1 MSGPLGSSQWMYASG
16 FEIEQSLRF
25 DDNLSQVLERIP
37 TEASNRRTFTQSVW
51 FKLGNIGSSVRI
63 FTAQDANG
71 APFYTIDVFQDALSD
86 IRGIRVNSNISGDE
100 LMVISNGRL
109 RDVAAWYHLVVAV
122 DTTQG
127 TNTNRCKIYLNGT
140 QLTDLATATYPDQN
154 YETAC
159 NSVIK
164 HNVGAKGDLGGA
176 FDGYMA
182 EFHHIDGTA
191 LTPASFGETG
201 DYGEWKPKKYAG
213 SHGTN
218 GFYLPFKHDYSVEG
232 FSTSTYRGSGVS
244 GKLVNGVGFQP
255 DFTWIKPR
263 SAADNHVLYDSV
275 RGYKKQ
281 LKLNATDAED
291 TNNRLETKTDGFK
304 ITTTDANQNSASH
317 TYVAWNWDMGSPK
330 PKQFYIAGNTHLDT
344 GQKKFG
350 ASSLQFDGTGDYVT
364 SPNVNGA
371 DEDWNFLKS
380 TSSTATVECF
390 VRHSDSIG
398 GDRVYVSATEGAY
411 SNSWYLRAVNG
422 GEVNFTAW
430 DNGAT
435 THSVRTGA
443 GVVSQNTWHHVALV
457 KNGTNF
463 KIFIDGTDETDSGG
477 TDTSTNSSE
486 ISELRIGDNG
496 SGQLMVG
503 YIDEIRISDTARYS
517 SNFTPTG
524 SAFSTDSNTKLLMH
538 MDGPNNGLDLFDSAG
553 IDVNTTGTIA
563 SNVKANTTYGQSVM
577 SWIGTGATGTVGTGL
592 SSDAEVVI
600 VKGRTTT
607 DNWSISTTVIDG
619 SVDGTYING
628 TGILEDWSDR
638 VDPSSS
644 TSGAIG
650 VYNWDD
656 GNKADTPMIAYA
668 FHSVTGYSKID
679 KYTGNGSSTGPTV
692 TTGFKVG
699 WVMIKQNANGDHWHI
714 YDNMRSADG
723 PGDDYLTANRN
734 NAEAENHSQEIDF
747 LDTGFQLKSSN
758 TGTNGDGSVYFYMA
772 FADNREYH
780 VGIDQ
785 SGNNNDFNTEST
797 TENARSLDTPSNNFC
812 TMNSINDHALG
823 TGTLEGGNN
832 HIHFQA
838 SSTTGHIDGTMA
850 VESGKWYWEIFYK
863 DDSADSPAV
872 GVREASNQTGTLQSY
887 GLDDSGWQQDVG
899 SVRLTSGGTV
909 SKGTGSGASSIDTTP
924 PAIVTGDIV
933 SIALDMDNST
943 ITYRVNNEAYGNDS
957 GPPNPTTDG
966 ITAAVLPTSAT
977 PYVSGYNG
985 DEVVMNF
992 GADSSFNGTKTAQG
1006 FQDSNDIGDFFFEP
1020 PSGYLALCTKNLPEP
1035 SIKPRDYFN
1044 VSTWTGDGSEQEISG
1059 VGFQPDW
1066 VWLKNTSSNVSSGI
1080 YDAIRGATK
1089 EIDSDSVASETT
1101 LAQGLKSFDTDGFTL
1116 GTDASVGENTAG
1128 FVGYSW
1134 LAGGGAGSSNTDGS
1148 INTGSTTV
1156 SQEAGLAISTYTGN
1170 ATSGATVGHG
1180 LGAVPEMVMVSN
1192 VNTNGGWNIY
1202 HTAWGN
1208 GKTGPLQ
1215 SYEPVSTASNIWNDT
1230 TPTSSVFSLGNNGA
1244 VNGNNQTYVAYC
1256 IKSIPGY
1263 SKVGAY
1269 VGNGNDD
1276 GVFVNLGFRPMFIL
1290 VKNLTEYKAYLIR
1303 DSKRSPLNPVNEG
1316 YHADLPNAQNANT
1329 AEYNVDF
1336 LSNGFK
1342 ALNDDG
1348 VQNKAGITYAYWAY
1362 AETPFKYA
1370 NAK

>member
-411 SNSWYLRAVNG
+411 SNSWYFRAVNG

-943 ITYRVNNEAYGNDS
+943 ITYRVNNEAWGNSS
-957 GPPNPTTDG
+957 GPTTDG
-966 ITAAVLPTSAT
+966 ITAAILPTSAT
-977 PYVSGYNG
+977 PYVTGYNG

>member
-411 SNSWYLRAVNG
+411 SNSWYFRAVNG

-838 SSTTGHIDGTMA
+838 NATTGHIDGTMA

-863 DDSADSPAV
+863 DDSNDSPAV

-887 GLDDSGWQQDVG
+887 GLDDSGWQQDVR

-943 ITYRVNNEAYGNDS
+943 ITYRVNNEAWGNSS
-957 GPPNPTTDG
+957 GPTTDG
-966 ITAAVLPTSAT
+966 ITAAILPTSAT
-977 PYVSGYNG
+977 PYVTGYNG

>member
-330 PKQFYIAGNTHLDT
+330 PKQFYIAGDTHLDT

-838 SSTTGHIDGTMA
+838 NATTGHIDGTMA

-863 DDSADSPAV
+863 DDSNDSPAV

-887 GLDDSGWQQDVG
+887 GLDDSGWQQDVR

-943 ITYRVNNEAYGNDS
+943 ITYRVNNEAWGNSS
-957 GPPNPTTDG
+957 GPTTDG
-966 ITAAVLPTSAT
+966 ITAAILPTSAT
-977 PYVSGYNG
+977 PYVTGYNG

>member
-411 SNSWYLRAVNG
+411 SNSWYFRAVNG

-872 GVREASNQTGTLQSY
+872 GVKEAGNQSGTLQTY

-943 ITYRVNNEAYGNDS
+943 ITYRVNNEAWGNSS
-957 GPPNPTTDG
+957 GPTTDG
-966 ITAAVLPTSAT
+966 ITAAILPTSAT
-977 PYVSGYNG
+977 PYVTGYNG

>member
-71 APFYTIDVFQDALSD
+71 APFYTIDVFQDAITD
-86 IRGIRVNSNISGDE
+86 FRGIRVNSYISADE
-100 LMVISNGRL
+100 LMLITNGRL

-127 TNTNRCKIYLNGT
+127 TNTNRCKIYLNGV
-140 QLTDLATATYPDQN
+140 QQTDLATATYPDQN

-159 NSVIK
+159 NSAIK
-164 HNVGAKGDLGGA
+164 HNVGAKGDVGGA

-863 DDSADSPAV
+863 DDSNDSPAV

-887 GLDDSGWQQDVG
+887 GLDDSGWQQDVR

-943 ITYRVNNEAYGNDS
+943 ITYRVNNEAWGNSS
-957 GPPNPTTDG
+957 GPTTDG
-966 ITAAVLPTSAT
+966 ITAAILPTSAT
-977 PYVSGYNG
+977 PYVTGYNG

-1215 SYEPVSTASNIWNDT
+1215 SYEPISTASNIWNDT

>member
-1 MSGPLGSSQWMYASG
+1 MYASG

-25 DDNLSQVLERIP
+25 DDNLSQILERIP

-63 FTAQDANG
+63 FTAQDG
-71 APFYTIDVFQDALSD
+71 SGTPFYTIDVFQDAVTD
-86 IRGIRVNSNISGDE
+86 FRGIRVNSSANSDE
-100 LMVISNGRL
+100 LMLITNGRL

-154 YETAC
+154 YDTPC
-159 NSVIK
+159 NNTVK
-164 HNVGAKGDLGGA
+164 HNVGAKGDVGGP

-201 DYGEWKPKKYAG
+201 DYGEWKPIKYVG

-263 SAADNHVLYDSV
+263 STADNHVLYDSV

-291 TNNRLETKTDGFK
+291 TNNRVETKTDGFK
-304 ITTTDANQNSASH
+304 LTTTDGNQNSASH

-398 GDRVYVSATEGAY
+398 GDRVYISATEGAY

-553 IDVNTTGTIA
+553 IAVNTTGTIA

-628 TGILEDWSDR
+628 TGVLEDWSSR

-723 PGDDYLTANRN
+723 PGNDYLTANRN

-780 VGIDQ
+780 IGIDQ
-785 SGNNNDFNTEST
+785 SGNNNDWATEGS
-797 TENARSLDTPSNNFC
+797 TENTRVLDTPSNNFAVFNPAEAVN
-812 TMNSINDHALG
+812 TSLADVVSQGNLMIQSRV
-823 TGTLEGGNN
+823 GGSGDG
-832 HIHFQA
+832 ITR
-838 SSTTGHIDGTMA
+838 SSLILPTT
-850 VESGKWYWEIFYK
+850 GKWYAEYLNRQGGNGDNAILIGI
-863 DDSADSPAV
+863 ADASHNNYRQARHV
-872 GVREASNQTGTLQSY
+872 GYYLTGNNGNKY
-887 GLDDSGWQQDVG
+887 
-899 SVRLTSGGTV
+899 TV
-909 SKGTGSGASSIDTTP
+909 T
-924 PAIVTGDIV
+924 
-933 SIALDMDNST
+933 
-943 ITYRVNNEAYGNDS
+943 
-957 GPPNPTTDG
+957 
-966 ITAAVLPTSAT
+966 TSAT
-977 PYVSGYNG
+977 TDNGAWASNTWNGGSIFGVAYDADNGTLTFYLNGELQGGGAAFSSISGQYYFATGTIGGSESFTIANFGQDSTFSGYKSGRGNTDANG
-985 DEVVMNF
+985 L
-992 GADSSFNGTKTAQG
+992 
-1006 FQDSNDIGDFFFEP
+1006 GDFFYP
-1020 PSGYLALCTKNLPEP
+1020 PPANHLALCTQNLSEP
-1035 SIKPRDYFN
+1035 SIKPREYFN
-1044 VSTWTGDGSEQEISG
+1044 TTIWTGNNTDDRNITGIGFAPDFVWIKSRNRTDDNLLFNKLTG
-1059 VGFQPDW
+1059 VGNYLRSNATDGTTSNANTLQSFDSDGFQIGNDSR
-1066 VWLKNTSSNVSSGI
+1066 LNTNNDLVVSWNWRANGSGSQNTEGSLNTTATSANTAAGFSIITYSGNGVSGATIGHGLSSAPEFMTVKRRSSGGDDWNT
-1080 YDAIRGATK
+1080 YHAYMA
-1089 EIDSDSVASETT
+1089 SDPETDFLRINSNAVPSDNSAMWNDTAPSST
-1101 LAQGLKSFDTDGFTL
+1101 LITL
-1116 GTDASVGENTAG
+1116 GNHAEVNSDGETYVCYAWHSVE
-1128 FVGYSW
+1128 GYSKF
-1134 LAGGGAGSSNTDGS
+1134 GIYTGNGNTDGAF
-1148 INTGSTTV
+1148 V
-1156 SQEAGLAISTYTGN
+1156 
-1170 ATSGATVGHG
+1170 
-1180 LGAVPEMVMVSN
+1180 
-1192 VNTNGGWNIY
+1192 
-1202 HTAWGN
+1202 HT
-1208 GKTGPLQ
+1208 
-1215 SYEPVSTASNIWNDT
+1215 
-1230 TPTSSVFSLGNNGA
+1230 
-1244 VNGNNQTYVAYC
+1244 
-1256 IKSIPGY
+1256 
-1263 SKVGAY
+1263 
-1269 VGNGNDD
+1269 
-1276 GVFVNLGFRPMFIL
+1276 GFRPGMIIYKR
-1290 VKNLTEYKAYLIR
+1290 VSATEDWYIR
-1303 DSKRSPLNPVNEG
+1303 DSVRDATNPGGNSLSPTSEG
-1316 YHADLPNAQNANT
+1316 TTSNNCGSSGNT
-1329 AEYNVDF
+1329 CIDY

-1342 ALNDDG
+1342 LRGTDTQSND
-1348 VQNKAGITYAYWAY
+1348 NTSTYIYMAWADV
-1362 AETPFKYA
+1362 PFKYA
-1370 NAK
+1370 NAR

>member
-51 FKLGNIGSSVRI
+51 FKLGNVGSSVRI

-127 TNTNRCKIYLNGT
+127 TNTNRCKIYLNGV
-140 QLTDLATATYPDQN
+140 QQTDLATATYPDQN

-159 NSVIK
+159 NSAIK
-164 HNVGAKGDLGGA
+164 HNVGAKGDVGGA

-838 SSTTGHIDGTMA
+838 SATTGHIDGTMA

-943 ITYRVNNEAYGNDS
+943 ITYRVNNEAWGNSS
-957 GPPNPTTDG
+957 GPTTDG
-966 ITAAVLPTSAT
+966 ITAAILPTSAT
-977 PYVSGYNG
+977 PYVTGYNG

-1170 ATSGATVGHG
+1170 ATEGATVGHG

-1215 SYEPVSTASNIWNDT
+1215 SYEPISTASNIWNDT